1 MKLKNLLLTL
11 LVAFVAMPMA
21 AQLESGKI
29 YRFVNKANTN
39 IALEATSPTDIYGT
53 AKTDN
58 FSHLWLAEVHPTN
71 SEAWTLRSLGNG
83 LYIKPMGTS
92 TGWTFS
98 ATKSSS
104 TALYCLNTTGN
115 YYTMNSKN
123 RMDDSN
129 CMHYATSQGGRVV
142 GWNTGADATHWT
154 IEEVTIDAAALEA
167 NWAELDAFNNKLTDE
182 YFAQCE
188 AALANLFSD
197 KACTQLAKNFANEA
211 AIEADA
217 DYQALPAD
225 LQAMVKKV
233 YTGNWQE
240 DNFDSSKPYWDSE
253 HAKRFRIQSIE
264 PYSIAGEVTDRFGI
278 NAHINMDNP
287 LGITGNYRQHVYVIV
302 EGEIKAGAELR
313 LSALK
318 GHGLLETYDKGTV
331 LKEGLN
337 IVPFHGDGNTLY
349 VNYVVHTFQNGKYVN
364 PLSGYENLKVHVA
377 GGNVNGYYN
386 AVGDHIWGEPDDD
399 DDWQYYEDRTNTES
413 ATIIGKRQILH
424 YTMWPTQV
432 TDDKTG
438 STYMEYNCMSKFLPN
453 NINVPAGTPAKQK
466 VNKLVEAWDRIHLS
480 ELATMGLLSKA
491 EMDSLNNL
499 YHRWDKEW
507 KNNAGNIYDYTEA
520 MYANQNGVDYGEYF
534 NHHGIALGNFSGYMS
549 GGWRN
554 CNYNQNTMGDII
566 GNITVGAGQTWGP
579 AHEIGHQHQSVFTV
593 NGLTE
598 VTNNMHSNI
607 AVWYMGMGTSRVNG
621 SQGSLATLY
630 EENYKNGRHFL
641 FMGDEKSQNL
651 WTQTQMY
658 YKLWMYY
665 HLTGHK
671 TDFFPTLFE
680 LNRRDRMSSNNLGW
694 IDGKGHASGTESMLK
709 YYKQACDAAGEDLT
723 EFFRAHGFFVLLNQA
738 ERGDYSTS
746 FYTQT
751 QAEVDAAIAY
761 VKSKGY
767 RENLAPLFI
776 NDCVATPSYSHDGK
790 TQREYWDNET
800 VYGQNA
806 TIGMYTD
813 FIDNTAK
820 AEGYLYTL
828 YKTTLTIDKTNGK
841 GAVGFIVYDNN
852 DKLVAFTSN
861 YSLTLPTTA
870 TIVKVYAVNADGTKS
885 EVKSAAEGG
894 TEEQQY
900 SALGKAIT
908 AAKSL
913 IETSTNSKYA
923 TYLRASAVAA
933 LKEMYDDAKAA
944 YDNKDQSLNTY
955 GAWAVALTNLTNEIK
970 TSQSSYIGIKELN
983 HYEISCALRKYQD
996 QLVAYNGTVKVAS
1009 NNMVGKTNEDR
1020 YWEFVETDEE
1030 GVYYIKNVGENKFI
1044 LEVGNGTN
1052 ALLGTSVAA
1061 GSQKFTL
1068 FYNGDGTASILKY
1081 NESNVALYR
1090 VNDNNTST
1098 ADEVIGKDPGE
1109 DAAKWRIA
1117 LYKDNATDAEIAKIE
1132 ALVAEADRVIAEA
1145 GNGIDNLAVY
1155 VSDIELENLVRT
1167 LTETK
1172 NNAET
1177 ALGNLENIE
1186 DLVPY
1191 IEALATAIA
1200 NTEVAYVLKPQS
1212 SHNETI
1218 YYYYIKD
1225 VDNGT
1230 YAFVNPNATG
1240 KYVDALGA
1248 AELEAD
1254 NDNFVWAFVND
1265 ERGGMQMYNLGYDAY
1280 LYTLSSTPNSL
1291 KADKAADASAYIVSV
1306 DNDKKA
1312 LVISEGKKYLYN
1324 SNGKGRI
1331 YTNKSYWKL
1340 ELVGTEQGSLTSIV
1354 DVETE
1359 TEKAVFEGTF
1369 DLTGRKIEEITKP
1382 GIYIVNGKKMLVK

>member
-1 MKLKNLLLTL
+1 MKFRKLLLTL
-11 LVAFVAMPMA
+11 LVAITALPMA
-21 AQLESGKI
+21 AQLQNGKI
-29 YRFVNKANTN
+29 YRFVNRADTN
-39 IALEATSPTDIYGT
+39 IAMEATSPTDIYGT
-53 AKTDN
+53 AKTSN
-58 FSHLWLAEVHPTN
+58 YSHLWLAEVHPTN

-154 IEEVTIDAAALEA
+154 IEEVSVDAAALEA

-182 YFAQCE
+182 YLAQCE
-188 AALANLFSD
+188 ASLANLFSD

-302 EGEIKAGAELR
+302 EGEIKEGAELR
-313 LSALK
+313 LGALK

-337 IVPFHGDGNTLY
+337 IVPFHGNGNTLY

-364 PLSGYENLKVHVA
+364 PLSNYKSIKVHVA

-432 TDDKTG
+432 TDKDGK
-438 STYMEYNCMSKFLPN
+438 TYMEYNCMSKFLPN
-453 NINVPAGTPAKQK
+453 AINVPSSTPAKQK

-499 YHRWDKEW
+499 YHRWDKTW

-566 GNITVGAGQTWGP
+566 GNITVSAGQTWGP

-621 SQGSLATLY
+621 SEGNLATLY
-630 EENYKNGRHFL
+630 EKNYKNNRHFL
-641 FMGDEKSQNL
+641 FHAHDGGSQNL

-680 LNRRDRMSSNNLGW
+680 LNRKDRMSSSNLGW

-723 EFFRAHGFFVLLNQA
+723 EFFRAHGFFFTMDQQ

-761 VKSKGY
+761 VKAKGY

-776 NDCVATPSYSHDGK
+776 NDCVATPSYGHDGK
-790 TQREYWDNET
+790 TRRSYWDGESAN
-800 VYGQNA
+800 GQNA

-841 GAVGFIVYDNN
+841 NAVGFIVYDDK

-861 YSLTLPTTA
+861 YSVILPVTA
-870 TIVKVYAVNADGTKS
+870 TKIKIYAVNADGTKV

-894 TEEQQY
+894 TEEQQID
-900 SALGKAIT
+900 ALQKAIT
-908 AAKSL
+908 AAQTL
-913 IETSTNSKYA
+913 IDKANNPKYA
-923 TYLRASAVAA
+923 SYLRPSAVVELAEMIADAQAA
-933 LKEMYDDAKAA
+933 L
-944 YDNKDQSLNTY
+944 DNKDQSQYTY
-955 GAWAVALTNLTNEIK
+955 GAWAMILTNATNDIK
-970 TSQSSYIGIKELN
+970 TNQNSFIGIKELN
-983 HYEISCALRKYQD
+983 HYELRCAEGNFGYYLAYYNNGLRAASQS
-996 QLVAYNGTVKVAS
+996 QVAKAND
-1009 NNMVGKTNEDR
+1009 DR
-1020 YWEFVETDEE
+1020 RWEFVEAGEE
-1030 GVYYIKNVGENKFI
+1030 GVYYIKNVGQNKFI
-1044 LEVGNGTN
+1044 LEIGNGTN

-1061 GSQKFTL
+1061 GSQKFTIM
-1068 FYNGDGTASILKY
+1068 YNGDGTASILKY
-1081 NESNVALYR
+1081 D
-1090 VNDNNTST
+1090 DNNVSIYRGTDSNGI
-1098 ADEVIGKDPGE
+1098 IGKEAGE
-1109 DAAKWRIA
+1109 KRSQWRIE
-1117 LYKDNATDAEIAKIE
+1117 LYTDNATEVEIAQIG
-1132 ALVAEADRVIAEA
+1132 ALVAKAERVIAEA

-1155 VSDIELENLVRT
+1155 VSDIELENLVRI
-1167 LTETK
+1167 LSETK
-1172 NNAET
+1172 ESAENCIGNAEDY
-1177 ALGNLENIE
+1177 I
-1186 DLVPY
+1186 PY
-1191 IEALATAIA
+1191 IKALETAIA
-1200 NTEVAYVLKPQS
+1200 NTEAVYVLKPQS
-1212 SHNETI
+1212 SHDETI
-1218 YYYYIKD
+1218 YYYHLKN
-1225 VDNGT
+1225 VEKGT
-1230 YAFVNPNATG
+1230 YALANPNASGVYKNGMT
-1240 KYVDALGA
+1240 LG
-1248 AELEAD
+1248 ELDTE
-1254 NDNFVWAFVND
+1254 NDNYVWAFVND
-1265 ERGGMQMYNLGYDAY
+1265 KNGGVQIYNLGHDAY
-1280 LYTLSSTPNSL
+1280 IYSVAKNPYQL
-1291 KADKAADASAYIVSV
+1291 KADKAADASAYTISV
-1306 DNDKKA
+1306 DNEMKA
-1312 LVISEGKKYLYN
+1312 LIINSGDRYLNLSGTNVVTNNKKM
-1324 SNGKGRI
+1324 
-1331 YTNKSYWKL
+1331 TYWKL
-1340 ELVGTEQGSLTSIV
+1340 ELVGTAEGSLTNIV
-1354 DVETE
+1354 EIETE
-1359 TEKAVFEGTF
+1359 ANTTVIKGIF
-1369 DLTGRKIEEITKP
+1369 DLTGRKIDEITEP
-1382 GIYIVNGKKMLVK
+1382 GIYIINGKKTLVK

>member
-1 MKLKNLLLTL
+1 MKLKNLMLTL
-11 LVAFVAMPMA
+11 LVAFVAMPVA
-21 AQLESGKI
+21 AQLENGKI
-29 YRFVNKANTN
+29 YRFVNRANTN
-39 IALEATSPTDIYGT
+39 IAMEATSPTDIYGT

-58 FSHLWLAEVHPTN
+58 YSHLWLAEVHPNN

-83 LYIKPMGTS
+83 LYVKPMGTS

-104 TALYCLNTTGN
+104 TVLFCVNTTGN
-115 YYTMNSKN
+115 YYTFNSKN
-123 RMDDSN
+123 RIDDSN

-154 IEEVTIDAAALEA
+154 IEEVAVDAAALEA

-182 YFAQCE
+182 YLAQCE
-188 AALANLFSD
+188 TALANLFSD
-197 KACTQLAKNFANEA
+197 KACTQLAKNFASEA

-233 YTGNWQE
+233 YTDNWQE

-287 LGITGNYRQHVYVIV
+287 LGITGNYRQHVYIMV

-313 LSALK
+313 LGALK

-413 ATIIGKRQILH
+413 ATLLGKRQILH
-424 YTMWPTQV
+424 FTMWPTQV

-438 STYMEYNCMSKFLPN
+438 STYIESNCMSKFLPN
-453 NINVPAGTPAKQK
+453 NINVPSGTPAKQK
-466 VNKLVEAWDRIHLS
+466 VNKLVESWDRIHLS

-566 GNITVGAGQTWGP
+566 GYIAVSQGQTWGP

-621 SQGSLATLY
+621 SEGNLATLY
-630 EENYKNGRHFL
+630 EKNYKNNRHFL
-641 FMGDEKSQNL
+641 FHAHDGGSQNL

-680 LNRRDRMSSNNLGW
+680 LNRKDRMSSNNLGW

-723 EFFRAHGFFVLLNQA
+723 EFFRAHGFFFTMDQQ

-761 VKSKGY
+761 VKAKGY
-767 RENLAPLFI
+767 KENLAPLFI
-776 NDCVATPSYSHDGK
+776 NDCVATPSYGHDGK
-790 TQREYWDNET
+790 TRRGYWDGET
-800 VYGQNA
+800 GRCENA
-806 TIGMYTD
+806 SIGMYTD
-813 FIDNTAK
+813 FLDNTVK
-820 AEGYLYTL
+820 AEGYIYTL
-828 YKTTLTIDKTNGK
+828 YKSTLTIDNANGK

-861 YSLTLPTTA
+861 YKVELPVTA

-885 EVKSAAEGG
+885 EIVSAAEGG

-913 IETSTNSKYA
+913 IEKSTNSKYA

-944 YDNKDQSLNTY
+944 YDNKDQSLYTY

-970 TSQSSYIGIKELN
+970 TNQSSFIGIKELN
-983 HYEISCALRKYQD
+983 HYEISCALRSYQD
-996 QLVAYNGTVKVAS
+996 QLVAYNGGVKVAS
-1009 NNMVGKTNEDR
+1009 NSMVGKTNDDR
-1020 YWEFVETDEE
+1020 YWEFVETGEE
-1030 GVYYIKNVGENKFI
+1030 GVYYIKNVGQNKFI

-1081 NESNVALYR
+1081 NDSNVALYR

-1117 LYKDNATDAEIAKIE
+1117 LYKDNATDAEVAKIE
-1132 ALVAEADRVIAEA
+1132 ALVAEAGRVIAEA

-1155 VSDIELENLVRT
+1155 VSDIELENLVRI
-1167 LTETK
+1167 LAEAQA
-1172 NNAET
+1172 NAADAVANRDDVEDFVVYIK
-1177 ALGNLENIE
+1177 ALE
-1186 DLVPY
+1186 
-1191 IEALATAIA
+1191 TAIA
-1200 NTEVAYVLKPQS
+1200 NTEAVYVLKPQS
-1212 SHNETI
+1212 SHDQVTYLYRLKNVE
-1218 YYYYIKD
+1218 K
-1225 VDNGT
+1225 GT
-1230 YAFVNPNATG
+1230 YACISKNVMA
-1240 KYVDALGA
+1240 A
-1248 AELEAD
+1248 AELDTED
-1254 NDNFVWAFVND
+1254 ETFVWAFVKDANGNL
-1265 ERGGMQMYNLGYDAY
+1265 EIYNKGCDAY
-1280 LYTLSSTPNSL
+1280 LYTKTMKLRG
-1291 KADKAADASAYIVSV
+1291 
-1306 DNDKKA
+1306 DKKA
-1312 LVISEGKKYLYN
+1312 DAGSYVVEVDGDNKALVVKEGSKYLGN
-1324 SNGKGRI
+1324 TCSMSS
-1331 YTNKSYWKL
+1331 TKSYWKL
-1340 ELVGTEQGSLTSIV
+1340 ELIGTEEGGLTNIV
-1354 DVETE
+1354 EVETE
-1359 TEKAVFEGTF
+1359 ASNSVVEGIY
-1369 DLTGRKIEEITKP
+1369 DLTGRKIEEITTP
-1382 GIYIVNGKKMLVK
+1382 GIYIINGKKMLVK

>member
-1 MKLKNLLLTL
+1 MKLKNLMLTL
-11 LVAFVAMPMA
+11 LVAFVAMPLA
-21 AQLESGKI
+21 AQLENGKI
-29 YRFVNKANTN
+29 YRFVNRANTN
-39 IALEATSPTDIYGT
+39 IAMEATSPTDIYGT
-53 AKTDN
+53 AKTEN
-58 FSHLWLAEVHPTN
+58 YSHLWLAETHP
-71 SEAWTLRSLGNG
+71 SSKDAWTLRSLGNG
-83 LYIKPMGTS
+83 LYVKPMGTS

-98 ATKSSS
+98 ATKSSN

-115 YYTMNSKN
+115 YITFNSKN

-154 IEEVTIDAAALEA
+154 IEEVTVDAAALEA
-167 NWAELDAFNNKLTDE
+167 NWAELDAFNNKLTEE
-182 YFAQCE
+182 YLAQCE

-197 KACTQLAKNFANEA
+197 KACTQLAKNFASEA

-302 EGEIKAGAELR
+302 EGEIKEGAELR
-313 LSALK
+313 LGALK
-318 GHGLLETYDKGTV
+318 GHGLLETYDRGTV

-337 IVPFHGDGNTLY
+337 IVPFHGNGNTLY
-349 VNYVVHTFQNGKYVN
+349 MNYVVHTFQNGKYAN
-364 PLSGYENLKVHVA
+364 PLSNYKSIKVHIA

-413 ATIIGKRQILH
+413 GTILGKRQILH
-424 YTMWPTQV
+424 FTMWPTQV

-438 STYMEYNCMSKFLPN
+438 STYIENNCMSKFLPN

-466 VNKLVEAWDRIHLS
+466 VNTLIEKWDRIHLS

-499 YHRWDKEW
+499 YHRWDKTW

-520 MYANQNGVDYGEYF
+520 MYANQNGVDYGDYF

-566 GNITVGAGQTWGP
+566 GNIAVGAGQTWGP

-621 SQGSLATLY
+621 SEGNLATLY
-630 EENYKNGRHFL
+630 EKNYKNNRHFL
-641 FMGDEKSQNL
+641 FHAHDGGSQNL

-680 LNRRDRMSSNNLGW
+680 LNRQSRMSSNNLGW

-723 EFFRAHGFFVLLNQA
+723 EFFRAHGFFFTMDQQ

-746 FYTQT
+746 YYTQT

-761 VKSKGY
+761 VKAKGY
-767 RENLAPLFI
+767 KENLAPLFI
-776 NDCVATPSYSHDGK
+776 NDCVATPTYSHDGK
-790 TQREYWDNET
+790 TRREYWDGET
-800 VYGQNA
+800 GRGENA
-806 TIGMYTD
+806 TIGMYTT
-813 FIDNTAK
+813 FIDDLVT

-828 YKTTLTIDKTNGK
+828 YKTTLTIDASNGK

-861 YSLTLPTTA
+861 YKVELPATA

-885 EVKSAAEGG
+885 EIVSAAEGG

-913 IETSTNSKYA
+913 IEKSTISKYA
-923 TYLRASAVAA
+923 TYLRASAVVE

-970 TSQSSYIGIKELN
+970 SNQSSFIGIKELN
-983 HYEISCALRKYQD
+983 HYEISCALRSYQD
-996 QLVAYNGTVKVAS
+996 QLVAYNGGVKVAS
-1009 NNMVGKTNEDR
+1009 NSMVGKTNEDR
-1020 YWEFVETDEE
+1020 YWEFVEAGEE
-1030 GVYYIKNVGENKFI
+1030 GVYYIKNVGQNKFI

-1061 GSQKFTL
+1061 GSQKFKL

-1081 NESNVALYR
+1081 NDENVALYR
-1090 VNDNNTST
+1090 VTDNNNST

-1117 LYKDNATDAEIAKIE
+1117 LYKDNATVAEIAKTE
-1132 ALVAEADRVIAEA
+1132 ALITEAERVIAEA

-1155 VSDIELENLVRT
+1155 VSDIELGNLVRI

-1172 NNAET
+1172 TEAENAVADPDNVEDF
-1177 ALGNLENIE
+1177 ALYIKALE
-1186 DLVPY
+1186 
-1191 IEALATAIA
+1191 AAIA
-1200 NTEVAYVLKPQS
+1200 NTEAVYVLKPQS
-1212 SHNETI
+1212 SHGQVT
-1218 YYYYIKD
+1218 YLYHIKN
-1225 VDNGT
+1225 VEKGT
-1230 YAFVNPNATG
+1230 YACVKNNA
-1240 KYVDALGA
+1240 LSLS
-1248 AELEAD
+1248 ELNTED
-1254 NDNFVWAFVND
+1254 ENFVWAVVKN
-1265 ERGGMQMYNLGYDAY
+1265 ENGNLEIYSKGYDAY
-1280 LYTLSSTPNSL
+1280 LYTKTMRLR
-1291 KADKAADASAYIVSV
+1291 ADKMSDAGSYTIEV
-1306 DNDKKA
+1306 DNEKKA
-1312 LVISEGKKYLYN
+1312 LVIKEGSKYLG
-1324 SNGKGRI
+1324 NGCTISSTIGH
-1331 YTNKSYWKL
+1331 WKF
-1340 ELVGTEQGSLTSIV
+1340 ELVGTEEGGLTSIV
-1354 DVETE
+1354 EVETE
-1359 TEKAVFEGTF
+1359 VTAPAMEGIYE
-1369 DLTGRKIEEITKP
+1369 LTGRKIEEITKP
-1382 GIYIVNGKKMLVK
+1382 GIYIINGKKRLVK